1 MITPSR
7 WFARGKC
14 SDKINASLRLEDLG
28 VIVGNID
35 RRTKSAGFDPT
46 ECVRPPEFGAVY
58 SPTFQGPEARAHWNP
73 Q

>member
-28 VIVGNID
+28 VIVGNIN
-35 RRTKSAGFDPT
+35 RRTHRGLRDRLLPK
-46 ECVRPPEFGAVY
+46 R
-58 SPTFQGPEARAHWNP
+58 EALP
-73 Q
+73 